1 MKRSVPPIFWL
12 ELGLSALSAISLG
25 LTLIWPQWIETFFGV
40 EPDGGDGSDEWGIT
54 LGLAIATVTLL
65 ALARREW
72 RRARERTAS

>member
-12 ELGLSALSAISLG
+12 ELGLSALSAISLA
-25 LTLIWPQWIETFFGV
+25 LTLVWPQWIEIFFGV
-40 EPDGGDGSDEWGIT
+40 DPDGGDGSDEWGIT

-72 RRARERTAS
+72 RRAHRRTAS